1 MLRRWTIAALA
12 VLLGAQPVMAAVSC
26 SVLTASSSTTNA
38 TSYATASVSPGA
50 NRLVLA
56 ASAQTRNASSAC
68 VDNDVESVTGNG
80 LTWVLVNRQCF
91 SDGVSPTQTV
101 ETWRSMGASP
111 SSGAI
116 TIATGSASQINM
128 AWAIVE
134 CDGVDTSGSNGSGAI
149 VQSAINKVEPG
160 TSLTATLGA
169 FGNAGNATLG
179 VFANATNQAITEG
192 SGFTEL
198 TEQQVSEGLTL
209 QVEWKATN
217 DTSVDASFASVD
229 AGAVAIEIKAA
240 ATAADTSGDALWF
253 P

>member
-1 MLRRWTIAALA
+1 MWMWAW
-12 VLLGAQPVMAAVSC
+12 VLVFLLSTQPVLAAVSC
-26 SVLTASSSTTNA
+26 SVLTAGSSTANA

-68 VDNDVESVTGNG
+68 AANDVESVTGNG

-91 SDGVSPTQTV
+91 SDGVSPTHTV

-111 SSGAI
+111 SSGAV
-116 TIATGSASQINM
+116 TIATGGDTQLHM

-134 CDGVDTSGSNGSGAI
+134 CDGVDTSGTNGSGAV

-169 FGNAGNATLG
+169 FGSAGNATLG
-179 VFANATNQAITEG
+179 VFANSTNQAITAG

-209 QVEWKATN
+209 QVEWKSTN
-217 DTSVDASFASVD
+217 DTSVDASFSSID

-240 ATAADTSGDALWF
+240 TAEDTSGGIIWF
-253 P
+253 Y